1 MSLKIRQYGL
11 HHGKNLRHR
20 AGSAPQLAHGVSHT
34 LRRSVGQR
42 AFIGILGT
50 HIHLGV
56 DVLHPALHGDTRREV
71 EFVHSRGIGYLPY
84 VRLVYAA
91 SGEDGD
97 ASGGEGVDFL
107 EQRHSLQRRGLL
119 SRCEDAVETKL
130 HELLQR
136 LAGVTA
142 TVESAVES
150 HRHSLCVLHEHTV
163 GLHVD
168 GAVLGEATEHH
179 AVGTQLPC
187 DVDIGSHALQFQLRV
202 EEVAAARAYDDM
214 QARRLQHPSC
224 HQNLAIRLAG
234 DRLQPPVFNGFI
246 WRFLFDAAILRD
258 NAITFEGAYLED
270 ELFLME
276 YFANVHRLAV
286 TDKPLYRY
294 LENPASA
301 THRYMRDYPAVFAR
315 FLERK
320 AEIVEKYGLDA
331 ARPQWRA
338 NTVWAGLLIAVGN
351 EYVKSN
357 PKPVREKRKAVEA
370 LCAQP
375 EFAKAIRELHP
386 KGLGRNKQIVA
397 DLIGSGR
404 FGTLTAL
411 YRLKNHM

>member
-1 MSLKIRQYGL
+1 MPAISVIVPVYQAEKLLPQCVDSVLAQTFSDWELLLIDD
-11 HHGKNLRHR
+11 
-20 AGSAPQLAHGVSHT
+20 GSRDGSPALCDGYAARDPRVRVFHKPNGGVSTARNLGLEHAAGQCIAFLDADDAFEPAALET
-34 LRRSVGQR
+34 LWY
-42 AFIGILGT
+42 L
-50 HIHLGV
+50 
-56 DVLHPALHGDTRREV
+56 REKAGADSAGCAH
-71 EFVHSRGIGYLPY
+71 FNLSP
-84 VRLVYAA
+84 
-91 SGEDGD
+91 SGEQH
-97 ASGGEGVDFL
+97 V
-107 EQRHSLQRRGLL
+107 
-119 SRCEDAVETKL
+119 
-130 HELLQR
+130 ELL
-136 LAGVTA
+136 LPAGIY
-142 TVESAVES
+142 
-150 HRHSLCVLHEHTV
+150 
-163 GLHVD
+163 
-168 GAVLGEATEHH
+168 EA
-179 AVGTQLPC
+179 AG
-187 DVDIGSHALQFQLRV
+187 
-202 EEVAAARAYDDM
+202 
-214 QARRLQHPSC
+214 
-224 HQNLAIRLAG
+224 IREKILWPLTG
-234 DRLQPPVFNGFI
+234 DRLRPPLFNGFI

-276 YFANVHRLAV
+276 YFSNAQRLAV

-301 THRYMRDYPAVFAR
+301 THRYMPDYPQVFAR

-357 PKPVREKRKAVEA
+357 PKPVREKRKAVES

-375 EFAKAIRELHP
+375 EFAKAIRELRP

-404 FGTLTAL
+404 FGALTAL

>member
-1 MSLKIRQYGL
+1 MVSA
-11 HHGKNLRHR
+11 GK
-20 AGSAPQLAHGVSHT
+20 AGADSAGCAHYNVT
-34 LRRSVGQR
+34 
-42 AFIGILGT
+42 
-50 HIHLGV
+50 
-56 DVLHPALHGDTRREV
+56 P
-71 EFVHSRGIGYLPY
+71 
-84 VRLVYAA
+84 
-91 SGEDGD
+91 DG
-97 ASGGEGVDFL
+97 
-107 EQRHSLQRRGLL
+107 EQR
-119 SRCEDAVETKL
+119 T
-130 HELLQR
+130 ELL
-136 LAGVTA
+136 LPAG
-142 TVESAVES
+142 
-150 HRHSLCVLHEHTV
+150 
-163 GLHVD
+163 
-168 GAVLGEATEHH
+168 
-179 AVGTQLPC
+179 
-187 DVDIGSHALQFQLRV
+187 IY
-202 EEVAAARAYDDM
+202 EETG
-214 QARRLQHPSC
+214 
-224 HQNLAIRLAG
+224 IREKILWPLAG

-320 AEIVEKYGLDA
+320 AETVEKYGLDA

-375 EFAKAIRELHP
+375 EFAKAIRELRP

-397 DLIGSGR
+397 DLIGGGR

-411 YRLKNHM
+411 YRLKNRM

>member
-1 MSLKIRQYGL
+1 MSLSAWEQRQSRWNRL
-11 HHGKNLRHR
+11 HLCVVLLWSMALLLERFVTERGTLLIQNVLIPLSFLT
-20 AGSAPQLAHGVSHT
+20 AGGWMF
-34 LRRSVGQR
+34 R
-42 AFIGILGT
+42 
-50 HIHLGV
+50 
-56 DVLHPALHGDTRREV
+56 RREKAGADSAGCAHYNV
-71 EFVHSRGIGYLPY
+71 TPD
-84 VRLVYAA
+84 
-91 SGEDGD
+91 GE
-97 ASGGEGVDFL
+97 
-107 EQRHSLQRRGLL
+107 RR
-119 SRCEDAVETKL
+119 T
-130 HELLQR
+130 ELL
-136 LAGVTA
+136 LPAG
-142 TVESAVES
+142 
-150 HRHSLCVLHEHTV
+150 
-163 GLHVD
+163 
-168 GAVLGEATEHH
+168 
-179 AVGTQLPC
+179 
-187 DVDIGSHALQFQLRV
+187 IY
-202 EEVAAARAYDDM
+202 EETG
-214 QARRLQHPSC
+214 
-224 HQNLAIRLAG
+224 IREKILWPLAG

-375 EFAKAIRELHP
+375 EFAKAIRELRP

>member
-1 MSLKIRQYGL
+1 MPAISVIVPVYRAEKFLDACVESVLSQTFTDWELLLIEDGSPDGSGALCDEYAAKDPRVRAFHQENG
-11 HHGKNLRHR
+11 GVSSARNL
-20 AGSAPQLAHGVSHT
+20 GLAHAEGQCIAFLDSDDGFEPET
-34 LRRSVGQR
+34 LATLWRLRRES
-42 AFIGILGT
+42 GT
-50 HIHLGV
+50 
-56 DVLHPALHGDTRREV
+56 DTAGCAHWNV
-71 EFVHSRGIGYLPY
+71 SP
-84 VRLVYAA
+84 
-91 SGEDGD
+91 SGEQTPEKLLPAGIYRGD
-97 ASGGEGVDFL
+97 ELREKVL
-107 EQRHSLQRRGLL
+107 YPLL
-119 SRCEDAVETKL
+119 
-130 HELLQR
+130 
-136 LAGVTA
+136 
-142 TVESAVES
+142 
-150 HRHSLCVLHEHTV
+150 
-163 GLHVD
+163 
-168 GAVLGEATEHH
+168 
-179 AVGTQLPC
+179 
-187 DVDIGSHALQFQLRV
+187 
-202 EEVAAARAYDDM
+202 
-214 QARRLQHPSC
+214 
-224 HQNLAIRLAG
+224 G
-234 DRLQPPVFNGFI
+234 DRLCPPIFNGFI
-246 WRFLFDAAILRD
+246 WRYLFDAAILRQHG
-258 NAITFEGAYLED
+258 IRFEGAYLED

-375 EFAKAIRELHP
+375 EFAKAIRELRP

>member
-1 MSLKIRQYGL
+1 MAQTFSDWELLLIDDGSRDGSPALCDGYAAKDPRIRVFHKPNG
-11 HHGKNLRHR
+11 
-20 AGSAPQLAHGVSHT
+20 GVSTARNLGLKQATGPYIAFLDADDAFEPAALET
-34 LRRSVGQR
+34 LWYLREKAGADSAGCAHYNVTPDGTQR
-42 AFIGILGT
+42 T
-50 HIHLGV
+50 
-56 DVLHPALHGDTRREV
+56 
-71 EFVHSRGIGYLPY
+71 
-84 VRLVYAA
+84 
-91 SGEDGD
+91 
-97 ASGGEGVDFL
+97 
-107 EQRHSLQRRGLL
+107 
-119 SRCEDAVETKL
+119 
-130 HELLQR
+130 ELL
-136 LAGVTA
+136 LPAG
-142 TVESAVES
+142 
-150 HRHSLCVLHEHTV
+150 
-163 GLHVD
+163 
-168 GAVLGEATEHH
+168 
-179 AVGTQLPC
+179 
-187 DVDIGSHALQFQLRV
+187 IY
-202 EEVAAARAYDDM
+202 EETG
-214 QARRLQHPSC
+214 
-224 HQNLAIRLAG
+224 IRK
-234 DRLQPPVFNGFI
+234 N
-246 WRFLFDAAILRD
+246 AAILRD

-375 EFAKAIRELHP
+375 EFAKAIRELRP

>member
-1 MSLKIRQYGL
+1 MSLSAWEQRQSRWNRL
-11 HHGKNLRHR
+11 HLCVVLLWFLALLLERFVTERGTLLIQNVLIPLSFLT
-20 AGSAPQLAHGVSHT
+20 AGGWMF
-34 LRRSVGQR
+34 R
-42 AFIGILGT
+42 
-50 HIHLGV
+50 
-56 DVLHPALHGDTRREV
+56 RREKAGADSAGCAHYNV
-71 EFVHSRGIGYLPY
+71 TP
-84 VRLVYAA
+84 
-91 SGEDGD
+91 DG
-97 ASGGEGVDFL
+97 
-107 EQRHSLQRRGLL
+107 EQR
-119 SRCEDAVETKL
+119 T
-130 HELLQR
+130 ELL
-136 LAGVTA
+136 LPAG
-142 TVESAVES
+142 
-150 HRHSLCVLHEHTV
+150 
-163 GLHVD
+163 
-168 GAVLGEATEHH
+168 
-179 AVGTQLPC
+179 
-187 DVDIGSHALQFQLRV
+187 IY
-202 EEVAAARAYDDM
+202 EETG
-214 QARRLQHPSC
+214 
-224 HQNLAIRLAG
+224 IREKILWPLAG

-331 ARPQWRA
+331 ARPQWWA

-375 EFAKAIRELHP
+375 GFAKAIRELRP

>member
-1 MSLKIRQYGL
+1 MPPLLLLTNDGAYAIINLYEGKEVAYARYFCDRTGL
-11 HHGKNLRHR
+11 SG
-20 AGSAPQLAHGVSHT
+20 GSAAAPVCRERLAQTFSYWELLLIDDGSRDGSPTLCDGYAARDPRIRVFHKPNGGVST
-34 LRRSVGQR
+34 ARN
-42 AFIGILGT
+42 LG
-50 HIHLGV
+50 
-56 DVLHPALHGDTRREV
+56 
-71 EFVHSRGIGYLPY
+71 
-84 VRLVYAA
+84 
-91 SGEDGD
+91 
-97 ASGGEGVDFL
+97 L
-107 EQRHSLQRRGLL
+107 EQATGPYIAFLDADDTFEPAALETLWYLREKAGADSAGCAHYNVTPDGKQR
-119 SRCEDAVETKL
+119 T
-130 HELLQR
+130 ELL
-136 LAGVTA
+136 LPAG
-142 TVESAVES
+142 
-150 HRHSLCVLHEHTV
+150 
-163 GLHVD
+163 
-168 GAVLGEATEHH
+168 
-179 AVGTQLPC
+179 
-187 DVDIGSHALQFQLRV
+187 IY
-202 EEVAAARAYDDM
+202 EETG
-214 QARRLQHPSC
+214 
-224 HQNLAIRLAG
+224 IREKILWPLAG

-286 TDKPLYRY
+286 TDKPLYHY

-375 EFAKAIRELHP
+375 EFAKAIRELRP

>member
-1 MSLKIRQYGL
+1 MPPLLLLTNDGAYAIITLYEGKEVAYARYFCDRTGL
-11 HHGKNLRHR
+11 SG
-20 AGSAPQLAHGVSHT
+20 GSAAAPVCRERFGPDLFRLGAAADRRWQPGRFSDPVRR
-34 LRRSVGQR
+34 LRRKR
-42 AFIGILGT
+42 
-50 HIHLGV
+50 
-56 DVLHPALHGDTRREV
+56 PP
-71 EFVHSRGIGYLPY
+71 HSRVPQ
-84 VRLVYAA
+84 A
-91 SGEDGD
+91 
-97 ASGGEGVDFL
+97 
-107 EQRHSLQRRGLL
+107 QRRRVHRPKSG
-119 SRCEDAVETKL
+119 
-130 HELLQR
+130 
-136 LAGVTA
+136 AGA
-142 TVESAVES
+142 G
-150 HRHSLCVLHEHTV
+150 H
-163 GLHVD
+163 
-168 GAVLGEATEHH
+168 
-179 AVGTQLPC
+179 GT
-187 DVDIGSHALQFQLRV
+187 G
-202 EEVAAARAYDDM
+202 
-214 QARRLQHPSC
+214 
-224 HQNLAIRLAG
+224 IREKILWPLAG

-286 TDKPLYRY
+286 TDKPLYHY

-375 EFAKAIRELHP
+375 EFAKAIRELRP

>member
-1 MSLKIRQYGL
+1 MPPLLLLTNDGAYAIITLYEGKEVAYARYFCDRTGL
-11 HHGKNLRHR
+11 SG
-20 AGSAPQLAHGVSHT
+20 GSAAAPVCRERFGPDLFRLGAAADRRWQPGRFSDPAFLDADDTFEPAALETLWYLREKAGADSAGCAHYNVTPDGK
-34 LRRSVGQR
+34 QR
-42 AFIGILGT
+42 T
-50 HIHLGV
+50 
-56 DVLHPALHGDTRREV
+56 
-71 EFVHSRGIGYLPY
+71 
-84 VRLVYAA
+84 
-91 SGEDGD
+91 
-97 ASGGEGVDFL
+97 
-107 EQRHSLQRRGLL
+107 
-119 SRCEDAVETKL
+119 
-130 HELLQR
+130 ELL
-136 LAGVTA
+136 LPAG
-142 TVESAVES
+142 
-150 HRHSLCVLHEHTV
+150 
-163 GLHVD
+163 
-168 GAVLGEATEHH
+168 
-179 AVGTQLPC
+179 
-187 DVDIGSHALQFQLRV
+187 IY
-202 EEVAAARAYDDM
+202 EETG
-214 QARRLQHPSC
+214 
-224 HQNLAIRLAG
+224 IREKILWPLAG

-286 TDKPLYRY
+286 PLYHY

-375 EFAKAIRELHP
+375 EFAKAIRELRP